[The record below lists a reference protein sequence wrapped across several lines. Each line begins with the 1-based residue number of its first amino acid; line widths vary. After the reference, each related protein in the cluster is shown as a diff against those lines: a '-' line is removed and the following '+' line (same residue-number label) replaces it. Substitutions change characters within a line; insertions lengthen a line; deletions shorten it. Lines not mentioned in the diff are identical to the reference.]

1 MHVFWKRR
9 EREMLGEWPSV
20 FVSPT
25 DSSEALMPRSLAET
39 IKIERG
45 ASRVT
50 AISQVAAELRRRGE
64 EIAEIL
70 EAVASPGGQVV
81 MPIHLRRAGEDV
93 FVEVETGPWEGRTV
107 EDMLKTAAVLR
118 GSDHS
123 GAAFEVLSAYPV
135 PEEVRY
141 FFGQS
146 PAALFQLDLV
156 HHDNLE
162 KPEAYARAFSNA
174 AKRHWGLDLDY
185 EPKELPVVEERL
197 LVTLDREAENGAH
210 APILD
215 VLVLGLGSYVGEIL
229 CRHATPQGSWRSVAD
244 WGEGLVVEFPDATA
258 DPLGKSR
265 AFLENGSGDSVAY
278 YVAYVLKELNG

>member
-1 MHVFWKRR
+1 MGKQIVHVFWKRR
-9 EREMLGEWPSV
+9 EREMLGGWPSV

-25 DSSEALMPRSLAET
+25 DSSEALMTQSLADT
-39 IKIERG
+39 IEIERG
-45 ASRVT
+45 ASRVA

-64 EIAEIL
+64 EIVEIF
-70 EAVASPGGQVV
+70 EVVTSPAGQAV
-81 MPIHLRRAGEDV
+81 MPIHLRRAGGDV
-93 FVEVETGPWEGRTV
+93 FVEVETAPWEGRTV
-107 EDMLKTAAVLR
+107 EEMLKTAAVLR

-141 FFGQS
+141 FLGRS

-156 HHDNLE
+156 
-162 KPEAYARAFSNA
+162 
-174 AKRHWGLDLDY
+174 WGLDLDY
-185 EPKELPVVEERL
+185 EPKELPIVEEL
-197 LVTLDREAENGAH
+197 LLGALGREAENGAH

-229 CRHATPQGSWRSVAD
+229 RRHATPQGSWRSVAD

-265 AFLENGSGDSVAY
+265 AFLENGSRDSVAY
-278 YVAYVLKELNG
+278 YVAYVLEELNG

>member
-1 MHVFWKRR
+1 MFWKRR

-123 GAAFEVLSAYPV
+123 G
-135 PEEVRY
+135 
-141 FFGQS
+141 
-146 PAALFQLDLV
+146 
-156 HHDNLE
+156 
-162 KPEAYARAFSNA
+162 
-174 AKRHWGLDLDY
+174 
-185 EPKELPVVEERL
+185 
-197 LVTLDREAENGAH
+197 
-210 APILD
+210 
-215 VLVLGLGSYVGEIL
+215 
-229 CRHATPQGSWRSVAD
+229 
-244 WGEGLVVEFPDATA
+244 
-258 DPLGKSR
+258 
-265 AFLENGSGDSVAY
+265 
-278 YVAYVLKELNG
+278 